1 MCTELKQ
8 MFFFFLKGNMNAES
22 SYIPFFINI
31 VRKTD
36 DVLFQVHFSS
46 KIDALVSFIK
56 LKKSFVQFEKLE
68 VIAKNL

>member
-8 MFFFFLKGNMNAES
+8 MFFIFLKGNMNAES

-56 LKKSFVQFEKLE
+56 LKSLLFNSR
-68 VIAKNL
+68 NLK